1 VSAEFGYGLAFTT
14 GVFGA
19 LHCLGMCGGLA
30 SGCAAGNG
38 SLRPLRSLLQYHGGR
53 ILLYTLWGVAGALAG
68 RVLVQTGFIGKGQ
81 GLLMICSG
89 LLVIGI
95 GARMALHRSGP
106 IVPPRFQL
114 PVLGGVL
121 NGLVPC
127 SLVFSVAI
135 QAAAA
140 ADPVRAGLLM
150 LSFGLGTL
158 PTMATVSILGGLGGQ
173 WARGPWAAL
182 AGFVVAGMGVW
193 TAWEGWTFYDIMRG
207 LADW

>member
-1 VSAEFGYGLAFTT
+1 MSVEFGYGLAFIT
-14 GVFGA
+14 GLFGA

-30 SGCAAGNG
+30 GGCAVGYG
-38 SLRPLRSLLQYHGGR
+38 SRRPLWSLLQYHGGR
-53 ILLYTLWGVAGALAG
+53 ILLYTVWGVAGALAG
-68 RVLVQTGFIGKGQ
+68 RVLVQTGLAGKVQ
-81 GLLMICSG
+81 GLLMIGSG

-95 GARMALHRSGP
+95 GARMVSRPSGP
-106 IVPPRFQL
+106 TVSPRFHL
-114 PVLGGVL
+114 PILGGVL

-127 SLVFSVAI
+127 SLLFSVAI
-135 QAAAA
+135 QAAAG

-158 PTMATVSILGGLGGQ
+158 PTMATVSALGGLSGQ

-182 AGFVVAGMGVW
+182 AGLAVAGLGIW

>member
-1 VSAEFGYGLAFTT
+1 MSGQFGYGLAFTT
-14 GVFGA
+14 GLFGA

-30 SGCAAGNG
+30 GGCAVGCG
-38 SLRPLRSLLQYHGGR
+38 SRRPLLSLLQYHGGR

-68 RVLVQTGFIGKGQ
+68 RVLVQTGIVGKAQ
-81 GLLMICSG
+81 GLLMIGSG

-95 GARMALHRSGP
+95 GLRLALRRSGP
-106 IVPPRFQL
+106 VFSRRPQL
-114 PVLGGVL
+114 PLLGGVL

-135 QAAAA
+135 QAAVG

-158 PTMATVSILGGLGGQ
+158 PTMASVSVLGGLSGQ
-173 WARGPWAAL
+173 WASGPWAAL
-182 AGFVVAGMGVW
+182 AGLAVAGLGVW
-193 TAWEGWTFYDIMRG
+193 TAWEGWTFYAVMRG